1 MDMTNDDYMVDAAT
15 AVTTPVQE
23 AAPTVQPKAP
33 ARRRAGAAAPGTGTA
48 KRKPSKKVERV
59 VFVKSRRKDAV
70 ARASVRKGTGI
81 VRINGFDI
89 STVEPIELRKLMLE
103 SLHVSNITEEFAKGV
118 DISRQYYR
126 LLERLQGIPGARPV
140 FESPGDVGISG
151 VRGRSDRPWEDCG
164 KAGNDRHGHPYRQP
178 RLLETGPGGE
188 GRVSRGD

>member
-118 DISRQYYR
+118 DISLNVHGGGQSGQAQAVRSA
-126 LLERLQGIPGARPV
+126 IAK
-140 FESPGDVGISG
+140 GISDFADG
-151 VRGRSDRPWEDCG
+151 DTLRSGLMMYDRFLLVDDPRRVEPKKFKG
-164 KAGNDRHGHPYRQP
+164 PKARARFQK
-178 RLLETGPGGE
+178 
-188 GRVSRGD
+188 S